1 MSTSRLSTSSGSR
14 VYKVA
19 VCQTCI
25 VYHASRKIYIL
36 HATQRT
42 LGTIAAVTLP
52 LVHHA
57 CLTVVAGDKPIKR
70 ISAPYSFTKCNHVL
84 TDTP

>member
-1 MSTSRLSTSSGSR
+1 MYRWQSAKLALSNTHPAKFT
-14 VYKVA
+14 Y
-19 VCQTCI
+19 CMQ
-25 VYHASRKIYIL
+25 HNEP
-36 HATQRT
+36 
-42 LGTIAAVTLP
+42 LGTIADVTLP

-70 ISAPYSFTKCNHVL
+70 ISAPYSFTKCNHLL